1 MNPIQDANTGE
12 QALFQRSAAHRI
24 PVNGSIEVSPL
35 CNMDCAMCYVRL
47 SRKELEAKGR
57 LHSAEEWLSVARQMK
72 DAGVLFLLLT
82 GGEPLL
88 YPGFKALYLGLRQMG
103 FILTLNTNAT
113 LLDESWAEFFA
124 ANKPRRLNVTLYGID
139 DRAYRNLCHYPGGFD
154 RTMHA
159 IHLLKEHEIPFR
171 LSYSLTKENAPDLD
185 AFMDLSKR
193 LELHCG
199 IDPYMMPAT
208 RERTRPYDFSARLS
222 PEDAAR
228 YAHEIHRRGYEDPE
242 GFRQYCREKL
252 SLLDAATR
260 FAQEHPEAKQAQPSG
275 CLGGRCSFS
284 LNWQGELRPCVIL
297 TSPAVNVFEEGFAAG
312 WQHVV
317 QGMETLLLHEDCS
330 VCPRRSLCD
339 ICPAAALYETGA
351 HNGKPEYLCRYT
363 KELVRLMREEMSRD
377 DT

>member
-12 QALFQRSAAHRI
+12 QALFQRSAARRI

-139 DRAYRNLCHYPGGFD
+139 NRAYRNLCHYPGGFD

-228 YAHEIHRRGYEDPE
+228 YAHEIHRRGYETSED
-242 GFRQYCREKL
+242 FRQYCREKL
-252 SLLDAATR
+252 GLVDATAQ
-260 FAQEHPEAKQAQPSG
+260 FALEHPEARQARRSG
-275 CLGGRCSFS
+275 CLAGQCSFS

-363 KELVRLMREEMSRD
+363 EELERLMREEISRD

>member
-12 QALFQRSAAHRI
+12 QALFQRSAARRI

-57 LHSAEEWLSVARQMK
+57 LRSAEEWLSVARQMK

-139 DRAYRNLCHYPGGFD
+139 NRAYRNLCHYPGGFD

-228 YAHEIHRRGYEDPE
+228 YAHEIHRRGYETSED
-242 GFRQYCREKL
+242 FRQYCREKL
-252 SLLDAATR
+252 GLVDATAQ
-260 FAQEHPEAKQAQPSG
+260 FALEHPEARQARRSG
-275 CLGGRCSFS
+275 CLAGQCSFS

-363 KELVRLMREEMSRD
+363 EELERLMREEISRD

>member
-1 MNPIQDANTGE
+1 MNPLEGIDAGE
-12 QALFQRSAAHRI
+12 KRLFRLSAMQHI

-35 CNMDCAMCYVRL
+35 CNMNCDMCFVRL
-47 SRKELEAKGR
+47 SQEAMDARGR
-57 LHSAEEWLSVARQMK
+57 LRTAEEWLTVAEQMRR
-72 DAGVLFLLLT
+72 AGVLFLLLT

-88 YPGFKALYLGLRQMG
+88 YPGFRELYLGLRKLG
-103 FILTLNTNAT
+103 FILTLNTNGT
-113 LLDESWAEFFA
+113 LLDEDWAAFFA

-154 RTMHA
+154 RTMQA
-159 IHLLKEHEIPFR
+159 IHLLKVHEIPFR

-185 AFMDLSKR
+185 AFMDLSKQ

-199 IDPYMMPAT
+199 IDPYMIPAT
-208 RERTRPYDFSARLS
+208 RERTRPYDFSARLL

-252 SLLDAATR
+252 SLVDAAAR
-260 FAQEHPEAKQAQPSG
+260 FAQEHPEARQARRSG
-275 CLGGRCSFS
+275 CLAGQCSFS
-284 LNWQGELRPCVIL
+284 LNWQGELRPCVML
-297 TSPAVNVFEEGFAAG
+297 KEPGVDVFEHGFSEA
-312 WQHVV
+312 WKQVTV
-317 QGMETLLLHEDCS
+317 GMDKLLLNEDCS

-351 HNGKPEYLCRYT
+351 YNSKPEYLCRYT
-363 KELVRLMREEMSRD
+363 KELERLMREEDSIRCS
-377 DT
+377 